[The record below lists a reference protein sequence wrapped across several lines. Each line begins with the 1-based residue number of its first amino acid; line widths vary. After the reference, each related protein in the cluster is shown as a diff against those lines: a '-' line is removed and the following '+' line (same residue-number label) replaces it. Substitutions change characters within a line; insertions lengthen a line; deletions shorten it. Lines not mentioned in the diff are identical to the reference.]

1 MNLLKKLM
9 ETRMTW
15 KKRVSAALACIVVFV
30 TVYAMVLPAITLDQD
45 AADQEDGLA
54 LDTEKADSETDPE
67 ETDPEEA
74 DPAETDFSE
83 EDFAFEE
90 ENAEDDEEDTWAM
103 TEGPVTLLWPDELA
117 LTEEAA
123 VLSEESDEEEE
134 IDYSVEATFGEESG
148 LPADVI
154 LQVAEIKAGTEE
166 YEAYLQSSL
175 EAVRQ
180 NGGDEKEISYAR
192 FFDITFLT
200 AEGLEVEPTGP
211 VSIVIRYKD
220 EKALKAEAAEE
231 LSVVH
236 FAREDQEEKENQE
249 NQKSLEDLPQ
259 PEIME
264 IETEITDDQVES
276 ITFGS
281 ESFSVYGVV
290 GTYTVEVD
298 AEEGEGGE
306 HASFSHS
313 SSLVGGGSI
322 LLSELLEEAWP
333 DREDLRV
340 GNVAEVTAGEASA
353 EEADDE
359 GENDGIVLKVS
370 FNEGAGDYE
379 VTADPEEE
387 ADISGKKGTLTVHFN
402 DGNTALFRITISG
415 TPEVKTDLAV
425 ISSADGSYLPESA
438 EGSAE
443 ELSGDEISDAAAG
456 AAKTEGDQTTVS
468 KVFDISLNLTQEEQA
483 AYEGGFLVNLT
494 LPEEVT
500 GRDFHLYHIHDG
512 QTEELAIEKTGSVL
526 DETGLE
532 AVSAVQ
538 FVTESF
544 SEFVLRYTVDFHW
557 EVNGKQYEF
566 SLPGGGFVS
575 FTKLMEVLS
584 IADNEEQNNSEESQ
598 ADAQD
603 TEEKQYA
610 PALTLD
616 SVQVREST
624 KKFVEDVEKVEFT
637 SPELMWVG
645 KVDSIS
651 TVGELKEANGLNCEY
666 SAELA
671 EEQIDQI
678 NAMKVDG
685 GDWALISLKAF
696 STEEM
701 LTVTM
706 KDQSVFKIKVTDAQD
721 PSVFLGK
728 EVIIYD
734 NQEKRAMT
742 SNWDNNN
749 RPELQSIAE
758 GEADGIDSAHWML
771 EYDGNQQG
779 YYLKAKNGKYLYLT
793 DNDIRLMD
801 NRSQATLLNIQRG
814 GNPDYYITAKNNGN
828 YVLTYCDNAQYDG
841 YFCARNG
848 GYNGANTR
856 NWLYI
861 REAAPVAD
869 PVGDWLLYFDDDFD
883 EVTIHVGETI
893 TLRPYDRW
901 EWKEGNADVQSKH
914 WIIDG
919 RDDNY
924 WNQIDSN
931 DGNGAHKETWS
942 SGGSNGVAGFD
953 WTAYVKKDTELVTH
967 YWSVQGRATAVGDY
981 TLTNT
986 KNGKTITVHVEEGDP
1001 TTTPEPITN
1010 TVDFAV
1016 NLFDYDKNGTLD
1028 PSNNSNLANNPN
1040 NKSDST
1046 NAMNG
1051 GSKFYF
1057 LSSGSGNNGADSWNQ
1072 YTSGAAKPDIV
1083 KDTLDSEGYPQL
1095 AGRGQNSQSLKYLFD
1110 TSKQQWNG
1118 GKSSDTQNYPD
1129 GMIAYP
1135 NVNGM
1140 FQKDD
1145 DGYYYF
1151 NSNTNYFYYNTETG
1165 ESKLY
1170 QHTYTQT
1177 SSADKHSLVNDK
1189 PIGFFPF
1196 HDYDATDNLYVNQ
1209 NSNLNHHLGM
1219 SMEIPFRMKEDKKDA
1234 NGNDIKFEFTGDDD
1248 LWVFAEW
1255 EDANGNKQSKLLL
1268 DIGGIHQPVYGAID
1282 FTNDTS
1288 TSLDENETMG
1298 LQPGVDYTLK
1308 VFYLERGG
1316 CDSNL
1321 AVRFNLPLTERGDI
1335 PFTKRDCLTND
1346 PLPGAVFGLYTDED
1360 CTQKLR
1366 QATSD
1371 NEGHVLFT
1379 DVGIGTYYM
1388 KEITPPNGYNPSTAV
1403 YRVDVKS
1410 KKKAEITLI
1419 NGTDAPSDY
1428 SYNVDNRPIMLT
1440 VKKAWIPTSA
1450 ADTADPVYFKLYK
1463 KGNPDTEIRNSD
1475 YGYVNSKGYKLDG
1488 SNSWT
1493 ATFRDL
1499 SQGQY
1504 YVVES
1509 PVPNGYTVMY
1519 AVGEDISA
1527 ENLKK
1532 TAKDA
1537 STDQNGNLTIL
1548 NRQNKMDIG
1557 VEKTWEGIDPT
1568 DSSLEGANITVTLKR
1583 YKLVD
1588 ILGTLKVTTD
1598 IINSGDPAYDF
1609 SATYQVIDSAGKVV
1623 KEFTAT
1629 ESAEQMFNDIPV
1641 GTYTVTETLA
1651 VPDPDLGYEITHD
1664 PALESGA
1671 VSHSITVM
1679 VTKNHTEENPALA
1692 AFESSYTPKV
1702 GQLTITKT
1710 VNGAPNGY
1718 SFDATYT
1725 VKRGDTVI
1733 GTYSYG
1739 QLSKTLT
1746 LPEGNYTVIESN
1758 VSADPEHHLSQHS
1771 SQTLNNIQVR
1781 AGSPQT
1787 AEFTTTYTPAN
1798 PVYVT
1803 AVYFQ
1808 NRTTPSNRRTDVN
1821 RELFY
1826 GGQTILICWRQKN
1839 TETNGNVLYIN
1850 GNWYKG
1856 YGNPNYREVE
1866 YVLPE
1871 SGGDV
1876 LIEISDTWW
1885 PNGIDGKITVK
1896 LKEENPDPEPA
1907 QSMSN
1912 GPMMMSSSGRRTIP
1926 ARSSSTV
1933 TQDNTVTPPS
1943 VPAEFMDSKIYVID
1957 GDYTQN
1963 VVLTQN
1969 GNWKKTDIS
1978 VDPVDE
1984 NGYPY
1989 HYFISNVTETG
2000 IEGRVTVTIDD
2011 KLVNKDN
2018 KDTLK
2023 LSLKNK
2029 VEKNGALELTKI
2041 VAGTGADEEK
2051 EFEFTIAL
2059 IAPEGQTLAD
2069 SYTFK
2074 KNGNAADG
2082 ITYTKD
2088 TNDAAK
2094 ATVTGISLKH
2104 NDVFTIE
2111 DLPAGTTY
2119 LITEGNYSSEGYS
2132 SSLPAEGLGGTI
2144 TGGNKEKESVTVTNT
2159 LSAGSLTVE
2168 KTLEGNA
2175 TDDQKDFSFSV
2186 TFNKA
2191 RLNGVAGSYKTGR
2204 PENIETATS
2213 EDITF
2218 ASGEATVSFTLKG
2231 GEIAQF
2237 TGIPVGTTFTVSET
2251 SKDTNGYE
2259 TSVSN
2264 TGGTVNSVEKTV
2276 TGSISATAAVTASY
2290 VNKKN
2295 KLEAEAVKQWKSG
2308 TQTITW
2314 PVDVE
2319 KVAFTLY
2326 KTVNGSTTPVTSADL
2341 TDYATAEQIAAFQ
2354 NPVEITSTTEEKK
2367 AAWDNLPAK
2376 YWLAADANASP
2387 AVEAGW
2393 YEAVYS
2399 VKETKI
2405 FYTDGTEKD
2414 VDVAATEG
2422 VITNEVEKVR
2432 IHASKK
2438 WKDKNGVE
2446 LDGTEGKEIPIG
2458 AQVTYTLVKD
2468 GTEVPAH
2475 AVILN
2480 GVDETKDPV
2489 SGGEITP
2496 QNTDYEGAGWTAWFT
2511 ELPKYNDDGTLVI
2524 YSVKETGKWTGY
2536 EIEGPDSVGDEGTI
2550 YNKESSIDINI
2561 LKVDM
2566 QNNKPL
2572 TGATFVLRRYDEG
2585 YHQVLETWDA
2595 QQVSAEAGK
2604 EGTLT
2609 FEKLQVGWYELEETI
2624 SPTGYVKTTSNPRF
2638 TVTADQEGNL
2648 AVTFIN
2654 SEMVTYDSTVQT
2666 FTVKNEPGAALPSTG
2681 GPGSTALYLLGI
2693 MLTGFAGAGLVMRK
2707 RRRDAA

>member
-1 MNLLKKLM
+1 M
-9 ETRMTW
+9 
-15 KKRVSAALACIVVFV
+15 
-30 TVYAMVLPAITLDQD
+30 
-45 AADQEDGLA
+45 
-54 LDTEKADSETDPE
+54 
-67 ETDPEEA
+67 
-74 DPAETDFSE
+74 
-83 EDFAFEE
+83 
-90 ENAEDDEEDTWAM
+90 
-103 TEGPVTLLWPDELA
+103 
-117 LTEEAA
+117 
-123 VLSEESDEEEE
+123 
-134 IDYSVEATFGEESG
+134 
-148 LPADVI
+148 
-154 LQVAEIKAGTEE
+154 
-166 YEAYLQSSL
+166 
-175 EAVRQ
+175 
-180 NGGDEKEISYAR
+180 
-192 FFDITFLT
+192 
-200 AEGLEVEPTGP
+200 
-211 VSIVIRYKD
+211 
-220 EKALKAEAAEE
+220 
-231 LSVVH
+231 
-236 FAREDQEEKENQE
+236 
-249 NQKSLEDLPQ
+249 
-259 PEIME
+259 
-264 IETEITDDQVES
+264 
-276 ITFGS
+276 
-281 ESFSVYGVV
+281 
-290 GTYTVEVD
+290 
-298 AEEGEGGE
+298 
-306 HASFSHS
+306 
-313 SSLVGGGSI
+313 
-322 LLSELLEEAWP
+322 
-333 DREDLRV
+333 
-340 GNVAEVTAGEASA
+340 
-353 EEADDE
+353 
-359 GENDGIVLKVS
+359 
-370 FNEGAGDYE
+370 
-379 VTADPEEE
+379 
-387 ADISGKKGTLTVHFN
+387 
-402 DGNTALFRITISG
+402 
-415 TPEVKTDLAV
+415 
-425 ISSADGSYLPESA
+425 
-438 EGSAE
+438 
-443 ELSGDEISDAAAG
+443 
-456 AAKTEGDQTTVS
+456 
-468 KVFDISLNLTQEEQA
+468 
-483 AYEGGFLVNLT
+483 
-494 LPEEVT
+494 
-500 GRDFHLYHIHDG
+500 
-512 QTEELAIEKTGSVL
+512 
-526 DETGLE
+526 
-532 AVSAVQ
+532 
-538 FVTESF
+538 
-544 SEFVLRYTVDFHW
+544 
-557 EVNGKQYEF
+557 
-566 SLPGGGFVS
+566 
-575 FTKLMEVLS
+575 
-584 IADNEEQNNSEESQ
+584 
-598 ADAQD
+598 
-603 TEEKQYA
+603 
-610 PALTLD
+610 
-616 SVQVREST
+616 
-624 KKFVEDVEKVEFT
+624 
-637 SPELMWVG
+637 
-645 KVDSIS
+645 
-651 TVGELKEANGLNCEY
+651 
-666 SAELA
+666 
-671 EEQIDQI
+671 
-678 NAMKVDG
+678 
-685 GDWALISLKAF
+685 
-696 STEEM
+696 
-701 LTVTM
+701 
-706 KDQSVFKIKVTDAQD
+706 
-721 PSVFLGK
+721 
-728 EVIIYD
+728 
-734 NQEKRAMT
+734 
-742 SNWDNNN
+742 
-749 RPELQSIAE
+749 
-758 GEADGIDSAHWML
+758 
-771 EYDGNQQG
+771 
-779 YYLKAKNGKYLYLT
+779 
-793 DNDIRLMD
+793 
-801 NRSQATLLNIQRG
+801 
-814 GNPDYYITAKNNGN
+814 
-828 YVLTYCDNAQYDG
+828 
-841 YFCARNG
+841 
-848 GYNGANTR
+848 
-856 NWLYI
+856 
-861 REAAPVAD
+861 AD

-914 WIIDG
+914 WNIDG

-986 KNGKTITVHVEEGDP
+986 KNGKTITVHVVEGDP

-1028 PSNNSNLANNPN
+1028 PSNNTNLANNNN

-1057 LSSGSGNNGADSWNQ
+1057 LSSGSGNNGADSWNK
-1072 YTSGAAKPDIV
+1072 YTSGAANPDIV
-1083 KDTLDSEGYPQL
+1083 KSTLDSDGYPQL
-1095 AGRGQNSQSLKYLFD
+1095 KGSGQNSQSLKYLFD
-1110 TSKQQWNG
+1110 TSKEQWNG
-1118 GKSSDTQNYPD
+1118 GNSD

-1255 EDANGNKQSKLLL
+1255 EDANGKKQSKLLL

-1366 QATSD
+1366 QAKSD

-1475 YGYVNSKGYKLDG
+1475 YGYVNNKGYKLDG

-1493 ATFRDL
+1493 ANFRDL

-1527 ENLKK
+1527 ENLKE

-1588 ILGTLKVTTD
+1588 ILGTLKVKTD

-1671 VSHSITVM
+1671 VSHSTTVM

-1733 GTYSYG
+1733 GTYSYSE
-1739 QLSKTLT
+1739 LSKTLT

-1781 AGSPQT
+1781 KGSPQT

-1798 PVYVT
+1798 RVYVT

-1839 TETNGNVLYIN
+1839 TQTNGNVLYIN

-1912 GPMMMSSSGRRTIP
+1912 GPMMMSSSGRRTTP

-2059 IAPEGQTLAD
+2059 TAPEGQTLAD

-2104 NDVFTIE
+2104 SDVFTIE

-2144 TGGNKEKESVTVTNT
+2144 TGGNKEKESVTATNT

-2259 TSVSN
+2259 TSVSS

-2319 KVAFTLY
+2319 KVEFTLY
-2326 KTVNGSTTPVTSADL
+2326 KTVNGSTTRVTSADL
-2341 TDYATAEQIAAFQ
+2341 TDYATAEQIDAFR
-2354 NPVEITSTTEEKK
+2354 NPIEITSTTEEKK

-2536 EIEGPDSVGDEGTI
+2536 EIEGSDSVGDEGTI

-2561 LKVDM
+2561 LKVDK

-2624 SPTGYVKTTSNPRF
+2624 SPTGYVMTTSNPMF

-2666 FTVKNEPGAALPSTG
+2666 FTVKNEPGAALLAPAAPEAQHST
-2681 GPGSTALYLLGI
+2681 SSASCSLDLQ
-2693 MLTGFAGAGLVMRK
+2693 A
-2707 RRRDAA
+2707 RDW